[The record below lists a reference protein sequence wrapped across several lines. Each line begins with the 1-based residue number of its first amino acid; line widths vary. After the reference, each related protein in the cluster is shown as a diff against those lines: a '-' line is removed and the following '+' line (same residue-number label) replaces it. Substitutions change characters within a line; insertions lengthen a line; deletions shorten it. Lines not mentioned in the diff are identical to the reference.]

1 MIFHNPI
8 ISGYYPDP
16 SICRV
21 GEDYYLV
28 TSTCEFFPGVPVFH
42 SKDLIHWK
50 QIGHCLTR
58 KSQINLDKAKPSSGI
73 YAPTIRYYN
82 GIFYMITT
90 NSSYKGNFFVTAT
103 DPAGEWSDPIW
114 VEQKGIDPSLFF
126 DDDGKVYYT
135 STSGEESTAG
145 TDEKV
150 GIVQAEINIKTGK
163 LKTSLKYIWRGTGGR
178 YPEGPHLYKI
188 NKMYYL
194 MIAEGGTE
202 YGHMVTIAR
211 SRTPWGIFE
220 PCPSNPILTHRNR
233 GLHEIQGTGHAD
245 LIKAHDSSWWMVFLA
260 FRNTILFFHHLGRET
275 FIAPVS
281 WNSNGWPIVNVTGT
295 VESEMN
301 VNCLPKHPVENE
313 PMRDDFDGL
322 SLRLYW
328 NFLRNPYP
336 GSWDLTSRK
345 GWLCLYGSEITLGD
359 IDSPALI
366 ARRQQHF
373 NCIIRTRMEFYPVN
387 EGEEAGLT
395 VFYNNEHHY
404 EIAVS
409 RMNGLNQ
416 VIVRKRIGDLSAVVV
431 EEPFTEKSVILIV
444 KADKHQYS
452 FGYGRGDSDEEK
464 FLCQGRT
471 QFVSTEATI
480 ISFTGVYFGLYATGS
495 GRQCSV
501 PAYFD
506 WFDYEIL

>member
-8 ISGYYPDP
+8 IPGFYPDP

-28 TSTCEFFPGVPVFH
+28 TSTFEFFPGVPVFH

-58 KSQINLDKAKPSSGI
+58 KSQLNLDKTRPSGGI

-82 GIFYMITT
+82 GIVYMVTT
-90 NSSYKGNFFVTAT
+90 NISDKGNFFVTAT

-114 VEQKGIDPSLFF
+114 VEQDGIDPSLFF
-126 DDDGKVYYT
+126 DDDGRVYYT
-135 STSGEESTAG
+135 STSGADEEA
-145 TDEKV
+145 
-150 GIVQAEINIKTGK
+150 GIVQAEIDIKTGRLTTP
-163 LKTSLKYIWRGTGGR
+163 LKHIWRGTGGR
-178 YPEGPHLYKI
+178 YPEAPHLYKI
-188 NKMYYL
+188 NGMYYL

-211 SRTPWGIFE
+211 STTPWGIFE
-220 PCPSNPILTHRNR
+220 SCPSNPILTHRNR
-233 GLHEIQGTGHAD
+233 GVHAIQGTGHAD
-245 LIKAHDSSWWMVFLA
+245 LIRAHDGSWWMVFLA
-260 FRNTILFFHHLGRET
+260 FRNTLQFFHHLGRET
-275 FIAPVS
+275 FIASVS
-281 WNSNGWPIVNVTGT
+281 WDSNGWPIVNGTGT
-295 VESEMN
+295 VELEMEAN
-301 VNCLPKHPVENE
+301 GLPQYPVEDE
-313 PMRDDFDGL
+313 PVRDDFDDC
-322 SLRLYW
+322 SLRFCW

-336 GSWDLTSRK
+336 GSWDFTSRR
-345 GWLCLYGSEITLGD
+345 GWLCLHGSGITLND

-373 NCIIRTRMEFYPVN
+373 DCIVRTKLEFYPVN

-404 EIAVS
+404 EIAVT
-409 RMNGLNQ
+409 RMDGLNQ
-416 VIVRKRIGDLSAVVV
+416 VIVRRRIGDLSAVVAQ
-431 EEPFTEKSVILIV
+431 EPLMEKSLVLII
-444 KADKHQYS
+444 KADKYQYA
-452 FGYGRGDSDEEK
+452 FGYSRDSSAEK
-464 FLCQGRT
+464 FLCQGGT
-471 QFVSTEATI
+471 QYVSTEATK
-480 ISFTGVYFGLYATGS
+480 ISFTGVYFGLYATGN
-495 GRQCSV
+495 GKRCSV